1 MMKLSFSRNCSA
13 VDVHE
18 DWPGEGWQTLVE
30 RDVRG
35 PRDCAVSQ
43 PRGRSELCGETFI
56 KQCIKFSWLSLIF
69 PWVSAEAGNT
79 SQSPLLF
86 KTGHIKT
93 FLLCPSFRI
102 LLLYQSPQKRENEIQ
117 GVSTHDASEAEIERY
132 WLFLLIKKT
141 RLEWGHKRRETENK
155 DFVPI
160 FNLSLPYLTSQD
172 ESTA

>member
-1 MMKLSFSRNCSA
+1 MSMKIDRVKDDKLSWSA
-13 VDVHE
+13 MYGDPGTAQYHNLE
-18 DWPGEGWQTLVE
+18 DEVNYA
-30 RDVRG
+30 VRHLSNN
-35 PRDCAVSQ
+35 VSN
-43 PRGRSELCGETFI
+43 
-56 KQCIKFSWLSLIF
+56 FSWLSLIF
-69 PWVSAEAGNT
+69 PWVSAEAENT

-117 GVSTHDASEAEIERY
+117 GVSTHDASEAEFERY